1 MMLKRNIV
9 TTFVTF
15 FLITLGAIVSLS
27 SLLHVELV
35 DFKTAWLIL
44 TVSAILSL
52 VYTSFLLVQYSELT
66 SSLRTDI
73 DKLLNNEIPEL
84 EPLQVLS
91 ERLQEMSSELQ
102 SLSSTQNADQ
112 AAIVEAERIRISRE
126 LHDSV
131 SQELFAATMILSS
144 VVDNPNLTPNQ
155 ITSQTTLTLKILH
168 EAQDEMRA
176 LLLHLRPS
184 ELADKTLT
192 EGLNALIDELQA
204 KISAKISANVAE
216 IKADKNIEN
225 NIFRMTQELLS
236 NALRHAKAKNIY
248 ISFTQTT
255 GTLVLRVKDDGVG
268 FDPTVEKTASQGLK
282 NIKERTLSLGGT
294 VELTSAQ
301 GAGTTVKIIIP
312 KVNRLSD
319 NQI

>member
-1 MMLKRNIV
+1 MTIKRNIV
-9 TTFVTF
+9 ASFMTC
-15 FLITLGAIVSLS
+15 FLINLGATIA
-27 SLLHVELV
+27 LL
-35 DFKTAWLIL
+35 TIL
-44 TVSAILSL
+44 NVNLFDVKTVSVLLSVSAVLTL
-52 VYTSFLLVQYSELT
+52 VYASFFLVQYGEEKVKLT
-66 SSLRTDI
+66 QDI
-73 DKLLNNEIPEL
+73 EKILNNEPPEL
-84 EPLQVLS
+84 DLLQGLS
-91 ERLQEMSSELQ
+91 VRMQEMSSELQ
-102 SLSSTQNADQ
+102 NMSVSQNSSHAE
-112 AAIVEAERIRISRE
+112 IVEAERIRISRE

-192 EGLNALIDELQA
+192 EGLKALIDELQA

-236 NALRHAKAKNIY
+236 NTLRHAKAQNIF
-248 ISFTQTT
+248 ISFSETA
-255 GTLVLRVKDDGVG
+255 GTLVLMVKDDGVG
-268 FDPTVEKTASQGLK
+268 FDPTVAKTASQGLK
-282 NIKERTLSLGGT
+282 NIRERTLSLGGT
-294 VELTSAQ
+294 VELDSAP
-301 GAGTTVKIIIP
+301 GAGTVVKIIIP
-312 KVNRLSD
+312 KLT
-319 NQI
+319 